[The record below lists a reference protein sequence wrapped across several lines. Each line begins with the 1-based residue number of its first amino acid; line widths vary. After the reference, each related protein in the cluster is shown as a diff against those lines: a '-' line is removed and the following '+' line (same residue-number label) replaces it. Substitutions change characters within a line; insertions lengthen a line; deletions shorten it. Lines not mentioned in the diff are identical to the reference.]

1 MRAEP
6 VTRTKVQRLVT
17 VTFAAAGAVLVVA
30 MLVGVPDSIVRWLKF
45 VPIAAL
51 PVVALASRPVGAS
64 KYLDIVAMALSA
76 VGDAFFLGFLPAAG
90 GRNRIAG
97 IATFSVAYLF
107 LIAAFWRGRPAR
119 RELRFAVPLAML
131 GFGIV
136 AALWQFAN
144 PLMRAM
150 VPVFT
155 VIIVTMAWTT
165 LATRNRGHFASNAAR
180 LIAPVGPTLVASDIV
195 VGLHVFH
202 PAFTPTPMPS
212 ELFVRVTYLT
222 GWLLVLLF
230 VLSPKTALVRGIDGP
245 SRA

>member
-64 KYLDIVAMALSA
+64 KYLAIVAMALSA

-90 GRNRIAG
+90 GCNRIAG

-165 LATRNRGHFASNAAR
+165 LATRNRGHFASNASKADRAGRPHAGRERHRGRSAR
-180 LIAPVGPTLVASDIV
+180 LPPRVHAHPDALRTVRSGDLSNRLAARPALRPQSEDCAGPR
-195 VGLHVFH
+195 H
-202 PAFTPTPMPS
+202 
-212 ELFVRVTYLT
+212 
-222 GWLLVLLF
+222 
-230 VLSPKTALVRGIDGP
+230 
-245 SRA
+245 